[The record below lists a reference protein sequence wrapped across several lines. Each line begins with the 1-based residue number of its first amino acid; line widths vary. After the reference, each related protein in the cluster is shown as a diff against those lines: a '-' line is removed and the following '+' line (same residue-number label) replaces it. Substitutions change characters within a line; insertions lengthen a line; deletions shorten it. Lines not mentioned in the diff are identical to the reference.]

1 MLQAHTHISGNS
13 SIHCQFESIT
23 GSCLCIHLLWST
35 IATSLWALVY
45 LFPTCMRNILLK
57 LNKSTNCVVRHDLRF
72 NQTTHFSIAY
82 THSQIQTHFR
92 PLYEYMCIIC
102 IKLWFFLC
110 VCAVVGVCV
119 FIQFGV
125 VVVGS
130 SVACTLIS
138 IAA

>member
-1 MLQAHTHISGNS
+1 MHSFVVIDNS
-13 SIHCQFESIT
+13 NIAL
-23 GSCLCIHLLWST
+23 GSCIFISYLHAEYFTKIKQINKLCR
-35 IATSLWALVY
+35 ATRFAIQSDHTFFHCLH
-45 LFPTCMRNILLK
+45 
-57 LNKSTNCVVRHDLRF
+57 TN
-72 NQTTHFSIAY
+72 

-119 FIQFGV
+119 SIQFGV